1 MNGVQGFT
9 GVSCRL
15 CDRENRSH
23 KLTYIIHYYGLERR
37 QPDDVVFLKEGI
49 LIALWR
55 RRAFIHIPKT
65 RGQWGIIINEDIK
78 KN

>member
-49 LIALWR
+49 LNALWR
-55 RRAFIHIPKT
+55 RRAFIHITQNT
-65 RGQWGIIINEDIK
+65 RAMGYNNQRRYK